1 MTKREKM
8 HACVLYNPND
18 ETIMAERSES
28 PSLSVKRF
36 FFLSP
41 AGSCRAPAL
50 PERSR
55 AVPRCVFILSV
66 SPSYRGTTRRPPLSE
81 AFRKRPRRLSG
92 FAGHKP
98 LPKTPA
104 KIKEEPKSLAP
115 LCLSTPAA
123 YNPILPPRGQV
134 FTRAHTDCQQ
144 YCHLNS
150 HKPKRITK

>member
-1 MTKREKM
+1 MTEREKM

-66 SPSYRGTTRRPPLSE
+66 SPSYRGTTRRPPLSKT
-81 AFRKRPRRLSG
+81 FRKRPQCLFG
-92 FAGHKP
+92 FADTILKKQRGTEK
-98 LPKTPA
+98 LGS
-104 KIKEEPKSLAP
+104 SLF
-115 LCLSTPAA
+115 
-123 YNPILPPRGQV
+123 IDPRGV
-134 FTRAHTDCQQ
+134 
-144 YCHLNS
+144 
-150 HKPKRITK
+150 

>member
-8 HACVLYNPND
+8 HAYVLYNPND

-66 SPSYRGTTRRPPLSE
+66 SPSYRGTPPSPASVENIPQTSAVPFRLCRHNSKKAKRNRKTRLLAVYRPP
-81 AFRKRPRRLSG
+81 R
-92 FAGHKP
+92 
-98 LPKTPA
+98 
-104 KIKEEPKSLAP
+104 
-115 LCLSTPAA
+115 
-123 YNPILPPRGQV
+123 
-134 FTRAHTDCQQ
+134 
-144 YCHLNS
+144 
-150 HKPKRITK
+150 RITLYFRRWVKFSPGRIQTVSSTVTLVLINLNG